1 MRRNKTMKKILLSL
15 SALFCLLNANAQVI
29 EKVNYVGALSP
40 NASKDW
46 TKDWTNWDPKNAN
59 YGAVSDS
66 TTLNDASGEKAITT
80 TVTLDA
86 SKVYLLKSIV
96 VVKSGAKLVVPA
108 GTVIRGRGNI
118 AASPK
123 EYACIVVERGG
134 QIDIQGTASKP
145 VVMTSSKAVGSRDR
159 GDWGGLLLAG
169 KAVNNQGTTTQ
180 MEGFNNVSFNNQLAI
195 YGGTDDADNSGS
207 LAYLRIE
214 FAGFAFEPNKELNAL
229 TLCSVGNKTKVDNVQ
244 VSFSGDDSYEWFG
257 GTVNAKHLIAYKG
270 TDDDFDTDFGFRGNV
285 QFGIAQKDSLYY
297 DLSWNATGG
306 STSETFESDND
317 ASGSGKLPLTSAVFT
332 NMTCVGP
339 VPLGGS
345 WATMGTTSKGAFRR
359 AARIRRNSR
368 LSITNSI
375 FMGYRNFI
383 MFDGDSTLYAAGV
396 KPVVKVSDANDLIRN
411 NYFCNTSA
419 AAAKGTTNTG
429 LVEIS
434 AGSSPDSL
442 DKWVRLSVNNNM
454 INKAAYT
461 AGTVLVDPQNKT
473 NPDFRPVTSNTDL
486 VGTSDYDLN
495 VYKKYGTFVVC
506 DAITSQPKS
515 ISVKTGSN
523 ALFVFNYTDGNAV
536 LQWQN
541 NKGTGFK
548 NLSNA
553 GQYAGVTNDSLS
565 VSTVTITNNGEKFRC
580 MISTRWCKDSTSA
593 ATLTAIF
600 KACPLISSQPTSL
613 SKASGAD
620 ANFSVATS
628 DTAAKVFWLSDL
640 DLGMT
645 SIPAGSAKYTGVNSK
660 SLTVKAVSIRNHTQP
675 FRAIAYTNVC
685 ADTSS
690 VAKLSIT
697 DSCINFKSVKVT
709 DTLLIKVALKVGNLT
724 KNNNIKVYPVPTQ
737 NKFTID
743 NGDYASMGG
752 YQIKIYNT
760 ASQLVFSQ
768 VINQQVYTVDL
779 ANWTGVG
786 IYQMQVI
793 NGSGV
798 TVATKSIILQ

>member
-1 MRRNKTMKKILLSL
+1 LHS
-15 SALFCLLNANAQVI
+15 ANAQVI
-29 EKVNYVGALSP
+29 EKVNFVGALSP
-40 NASKDW
+40 DASKDW
-46 TKDWTNWDPKNAN
+46 TKNWTNWDPKNAN

-86 SKVYLLKSIV
+86 SKVYLLKNIF
-96 VVKSGAKLVVPA
+96 VVKSGAKLVIPA
-108 GTVIRGRGNI
+108 GTVIRGRANT

-145 VVMTSSKAVGSRDR
+145 VIMTSAKAVGSRDR

-169 KAVNNQGTTTQ
+169 KAVNNQGTAVQ
-180 MEGFNNVSFNNQLAI
+180 MEGFNNVSFDNQLAFH
-195 YGGTDDADNSGS
+195 GGTDDADNTGN
-207 LAYLRIE
+207 LTYLRIE
-214 FAGFAFEPNKELNAL
+214 FAGFAFEPNKELNGL
-229 TLCSVGNKTKVDNVQ
+229 TFCSIGNKTKVDYVQ

-270 TDDDFDTDFGFRGNV
+270 TDDDFDTDFGYRGNV
-285 QFGIAQKDSLYY
+285 QFGIAQRDSLYY
-297 DLSWNATGG
+297 DLSWAAASGA

-317 ASGSGKLPLTSAVFT
+317 ASGSGKLPLTNAVFT

-339 VPLGGS
+339 VPIGGS
-345 WATMGTTSKGAFRR
+345 WSAMGTTSKGAFRR
-359 AARIRRNSR
+359 GARIRRNSR
-368 LSITNSI
+368 LSVTNSI

-383 MFDGDSTLYAAGV
+383 MFDGDSTLYASGV
-396 KPVVKVSDANDLIRN
+396 KPAVKVSDVNDLIRN
-411 NYFCNTSA
+411 NYICNTSA
-419 AAAKGTTNTG
+419 AATKTTTNTG

-434 AGSSPDSL
+434 AGSVVDSL
-442 DKWVRLSVNNNM
+442 DKWVRSSINNNM
-454 INKAAYT
+454 IDKAAFT

-473 NPDFRPVTSNTDL
+473 NPDFRPVSSNKDL

-495 VYKKYGTFVVC
+495 LYKRYGTFVVC
-506 DAITSQPKS
+506 DSITSQPKS

-541 NKGTGFK
+541 NKGTGYK

-553 GQYAGVTNDSLS
+553 GQYAGVNNDSLS
-565 VSTVTITNNGEKFRC
+565 VSTVTMANNGEKFRC

-600 KACPLISSQPTSL
+600 KACSLISTQPTSL
-613 SKASGAD
+613 SKASGSD

-628 DTAAKVFWLSDL
+628 DTAAKVFWQSDL
-640 DLGMT
+640 DLGMNN
-645 SIPAGSAKYTGVNSK
+645 IPAGSAKYTGVNSK
-660 SLTVKAVSIRNHTQP
+660 SLTVKSVSIRNHTQP
-675 FRAIAYTNVC
+675 FRAIAYTSLC
-685 ADTSS
+685 ADTSNI
-690 VAKLSIT
+690 AKLSIT
-697 DSCINFKSVKVT
+697 DSCINYKSVKVT
-709 DTLLIKVALKVGNLT
+709 DTLVIKVALKVGNVT

-793 NGSGV
+793 NGAGV

>member
-1 MRRNKTMKKILLSL
+1 
-15 SALFCLLNANAQVI
+15 LLNANAQVI

-40 NASKDW
+40 DASKDW
-46 TKDWTNWDPKNAN
+46 TKNWTNWDPKNAN

-108 GTVIRGRGNI
+108 GTVIRGRGNT

-159 GDWGGLLLAG
+159 GDWGGLLLSG
-169 KAVNNQGTTTQ
+169 KALNNQGTTTQ
-180 MEGFNNVSFNNQLAI
+180 MEGFNNVSFDNQLAI
-195 YGGTDDADNSGS
+195 HGGADDADNSGS

-229 TLCSVGNKTKVDNVQ
+229 TLCSVGNKTKVDYVQ

-317 ASGSGKLPLTSAVFT
+317 ASGSGKLPLTAAVFT

-345 WATMGTTSKGAFRR
+345 WATMGTTSKGAYRR
-359 AARIRRNSR
+359 GARIRRNSR

-411 NYFCNTSA
+411 NYFCNTTS

-434 AGSSPDSL
+434 TGSSADSL
-442 DKWVRLSVNNNM
+442 DKWVRSTVNNNM
-454 INKAAYT
+454 IDKAAFT

-473 NPDFRPVTSNTDL
+473 NPDFRPVSSNKDL

-495 VYKKYGTFVVC
+495 AYKKYGTFVVC
-506 DAITSQPKS
+506 DSITSQPKS

-523 ALFVFNYTDGNAV
+523 ALFVFKYTDGNAV

-553 GQYAGVTNDSLS
+553 GQYAGVNNDSLS
-565 VSTVTITNNGEKFRC
+565 VSTVTMMNNGEKFRC

-600 KACPLISSQPTSL
+600 KACSLISTQPTSL

-628 DTAAKVFWLSDL
+628 DTAAKVFWQSDL

-645 SIPAGSAKYTGVNSK
+645 AIPAGSAKYTGVNSK

-675 FRAIAYTNVC
+675 FRAIAYTNLC
-685 ADTSS
+685 ADTSN

-709 DTLLIKVALKVGNLT
+709 DTLLIKVALKVGNVT

-743 NGDYASMGG
+743 NGDFASMGG

-768 VINQQVYTVDL
+768 VINQKVYTVDL

-793 NGSGV
+793 NGSGA

>member
-1 MRRNKTMKKILLSL
+1 MKRILLSL
-15 SALFCLLNANAQVI
+15 SALLCLLGANAQVI
-29 EKVNYVGALSP
+29 EKVNFVGALSP
-40 NASKDW
+40 DASKDW
-46 TKDWTNWDPKNAN
+46 TKNWTNWDPKNAN

-86 SKVYLLKSIV
+86 SKVYLLKNIF
-96 VVKSGAKLVVPA
+96 VVKSGAKLVIPA
-108 GTVIRGRGNI
+108 GTVIRGRANT

-145 VVMTSSKAVGSRDR
+145 VIMTSAKAVGSRDR

-169 KAVNNQGTTTQ
+169 KAVNNQGTAVQ
-180 MEGFNNVSFNNQLAI
+180 MEGFNNVSFDNQLAFH
-195 YGGTDDADNSGS
+195 GGTDDADNTGN
-207 LAYLRIE
+207 LTYLRIE
-214 FAGFAFEPNKELNAL
+214 FAGFAFEPNKELNGL
-229 TLCSVGNKTKVDNVQ
+229 TFCSIGNKTKVDYVQ

-270 TDDDFDTDFGFRGNV
+270 TDDDFDTDFGYRGNV
-285 QFGIAQKDSLYY
+285 QFGIAQRDSLYY
-297 DLSWNATGG
+297 DLSWAAASGA

-317 ASGSGKLPLTSAVFT
+317 ASGSGKLPLTNAVFT

-339 VPLGGS
+339 VPIGGS
-345 WATMGTTSKGAFRR
+345 WSAMGTTSKGAFRR
-359 AARIRRNSR
+359 GARIRRNSR
-368 LSITNSI
+368 LSVTNSI

-383 MFDGDSTLYAAGV
+383 MFDGDSTLYASGV
-396 KPVVKVSDANDLIRN
+396 KPAVKVSDVNDLIRN
-411 NYFCNTSA
+411 NYICNTSA
-419 AAAKGTTNTG
+419 AATKTTTNTG

-434 AGSSPDSL
+434 AGSVVDSL
-442 DKWVRLSVNNNM
+442 DKWVRSSINNNM
-454 INKAAYT
+454 IDKAAFT

-473 NPDFRPVTSNTDL
+473 NPDFRPVSSNKDL

-495 VYKKYGTFVVC
+495 LYKRYGTFVVC
-506 DAITSQPKS
+506 DSITSQPKS

-541 NKGTGFK
+541 NKGTGYK

-553 GQYAGVTNDSLS
+553 GQYAGVNNDSLS
-565 VSTVTITNNGEKFRC
+565 VSTVTMANNGEKFRC

-600 KACPLISSQPTSL
+600 KACSLISTQPTSL
-613 SKASGAD
+613 SKASGSD

-628 DTAAKVFWLSDL
+628 DTAAKVFWQSDL
-640 DLGMT
+640 DLGMNN
-645 SIPAGSAKYTGVNSK
+645 IPAGSAKYTGVNSK
-660 SLTVKAVSIRNHTQP
+660 SLTVKSVSIRNHTQP
-675 FRAIAYTNVC
+675 FRAIAYTSLC
-685 ADTSS
+685 ADTSNI
-690 VAKLSIT
+690 AKLSIT
-697 DSCINFKSVKVT
+697 DSCINYKSVKVT
-709 DTLLIKVALKVGNLT
+709 DTLVIKVALKVGNVT

-793 NGSGV
+793 NGAGV

>member
-1 MRRNKTMKKILLSL
+1 MKRILLSL
-15 SALFCLLNANAQVI
+15 SAVFCLLNANAQVI
-29 EKVNYVGALSP
+29 EKVNFVGALSP
-40 NASKDW
+40 DASKDW
-46 TKDWTNWDPKNAN
+46 TKNWTNWDPKNAN

-86 SKVYLLKSIV
+86 SKVYLLKNIF
-96 VVKSGAKLVVPA
+96 VVKSGAKLVIPA
-108 GTVIRGRGNI
+108 GTVIRGRANT

-134 QIDIQGTASKP
+134 LIDIQGTASKP
-145 VVMTSSKAVGSRDR
+145 VIMTSAKAVGSRDR

-169 KAVNNQGTTTQ
+169 KAVNNQGTSVQ
-180 MEGFNNVSFNNQLAI
+180 MEGFNNVSFDNQLAFH
-195 YGGTDDADNSGS
+195 GGTDDADNTGS
-207 LAYLRIE
+207 LTYLRIE
-214 FAGFAFEPNKELNAL
+214 FAGFAFEPNKELNGL
-229 TLCSVGNKTKVDNVQ
+229 TFCSIGNKTKVDYVQ

-270 TDDDFDTDFGFRGNV
+270 TDDDFDTDFGYRGNV
-285 QFGIAQKDSLYY
+285 QFGIAQRDSLYY
-297 DLSWNATGG
+297 DLSWAAASGA

-317 ASGSGKLPLTSAVFT
+317 ASGSGKLPLTNAVFT

-339 VPLGGS
+339 VPIGGS
-345 WATMGTTSKGAFRR
+345 WSAMGTTSKGAFRR
-359 AARIRRNSR
+359 GARIRRNSR

-375 FMGYRNFI
+375 FMGYRNFV

-396 KPVVKVSDANDLIRN
+396 KPAVKVSDVNDLIRN

-419 AAAKGTTNTG
+419 AATKTTTNTG

-434 AGSSPDSL
+434 AGSNVDSL
-442 DKWVRLSVNNNM
+442 DKWIRSSINNNM
-454 INKAAYT
+454 IDKAAFT

-473 NPDFRPVTSNTDL
+473 NPDFRPVSSNKDL

-495 VYKKYGTFVVC
+495 LYKRYGTFVVC
-506 DAITSQPKS
+506 DSITSQPKS
-515 ISVKTGSN
+515 IAVKTGSN

-541 NKGTGFK
+541 NKGTGYK

-553 GQYAGVTNDSLS
+553 GQYAGVNNDSLS
-565 VSTVTITNNGEKFRC
+565 VSTVTMANNGEKFRC
-580 MISTRWCKDSTSA
+580 MISTRWCKDSTTA

-600 KACPLISSQPTSL
+600 KACSLISIQPTSL

-628 DTAAKVFWLSDL
+628 DTAAKVFWQSDL

-675 FRAIAYTNVC
+675 FRAIAYTNLC
-685 ADTSS
+685 ADTSN

-697 DSCINFKSVKVT
+697 DSCINYKSVKVT

>member
-1 MRRNKTMKKILLSL
+1 
-15 SALFCLLNANAQVI
+15 VI

-40 NASKDW
+40 DASKDW
-46 TKDWTNWDPKNAN
+46 TKNWTNWDPKNAN

-108 GTVIRGRGNI
+108 GTVIRGRGNT

-195 YGGTDDADNSGS
+195 YGGSDDADNSGN

-229 TLCSVGNKTKVDNVQ
+229 TLCSVGNKTKVDYVQ

-345 WATMGTTSKGAFRR
+345 WATMGTTSKGAYRR
-359 AARIRRNSR
+359 GARIRRNSR

-434 AGSSPDSL
+434 TGSSVDSL
-442 DKWVRLSVNNNM
+442 DKWVRSSVNNNM
-454 INKAAYT
+454 IDKAAFT

-473 NPDFRPVTSNTDL
+473 NPDFRPVSSNKDL

-495 VYKKYGTFVVC
+495 AYKKYGTFVVC
-506 DAITSQPKS
+506 DSITSQPKS

-523 ALFVFNYTDGNAV
+523 ALFVFKYTDGNAV

-553 GQYAGVTNDSLS
+553 GQYAGVSNDSLS
-565 VSTVTITNNGEKFRC
+565 VSTITMMNNGEKFRC

-600 KACPLISSQPTSL
+600 KACSLISTQPTSL

-628 DTAAKVFWLSDL
+628 DTAAKVFWQSDL

-645 SIPAGSAKYTGVNSK
+645 AIPAGSAKYTGVNSK

-675 FRAIAYTNVC
+675 FRAIAYTNLC
-685 ADTSS
+685 ADTSN

-768 VINQQVYTVDL
+768 VINQKVYTVDL

>member
-1 MRRNKTMKKILLSL
+1 MKKILLSL

-29 EKVNYVGALSP
+29 EKVNFVGALSP
-40 NASKDW
+40 DASKDW
-46 TKDWTNWDPKNAN
+46 TKSWTSWDPKNAN

-86 SKVYLLKSIV
+86 SKVYLLKSIF

-108 GTVIRGRGNI
+108 GTVIRGRANTG
-118 AASPK
+118 ASPK

-169 KAVNNQGTTTQ
+169 KAVNNQGASTQ
-180 MEGFNNVSFNNQLAI
+180 MEGFNNVSFDNQLAFH
-195 YGGTDDADNSGS
+195 GGTDDADNTGS
-207 LAYLRIE
+207 LTYLRIE
-214 FAGFAFEPNKELNAL
+214 FAGFAFEPNKELNGL
-229 TLCSVGNKTKVDNVQ
+229 TFCSIGSKTKVDYVQ

-270 TDDDFDTDFGFRGNV
+270 TDDDFDTDFGYRGTV
-285 QFGIAQKDSLYY
+285 QFGIGQRDSSYY
-297 DLSWNATGG
+297 DLSWTAASGA
-306 STSETFESDND
+306 STSECFESDND
-317 ASGSGKLPLTSAVFT
+317 ASGSGKLPLTAAVFT

-345 WATMGTTSKGAFRR
+345 WSTMGTTSKGAFRR
-359 AARIRRNSR
+359 GARIRRNSR

-396 KPVVKVSDANDLIRN
+396 KPVVKVSDVNDLIRN

-419 AAAKGTTNTG
+419 AATKSTTNTG

-434 AGSSPDSL
+434 AGSVVDSL
-442 DKWVRLSVNNNM
+442 DKWVRSTVNNNM
-454 INKAAYT
+454 IDKAAFT

-473 NPDFRPVTSNTDL
+473 NPDFRPVSSNKDL
-486 VGTSDYDLN
+486 VGTSDYDLGI
-495 VYKKYGTFVVC
+495 YKKYGTFVVC
-506 DAITSQPKS
+506 DSITRQPKS

-541 NKGTGFK
+541 NKGTGYK
-548 NLSNA
+548 NLSNV
-553 GQYAGVTNDSLS
+553 GQYAGFNNDSLS
-565 VSTVTITNNGEKFRC
+565 VSTVTMMNNGEKFRC
-580 MISTRWCKDSTSA
+580 MISTRWCKDSTSV

-600 KACPLISSQPTSL
+600 KACSLISTQPTSL

-628 DTAAKVFWLSDL
+628 DTSAKVFWQSDL

-675 FRAIAYTNVC
+675 FRAIAYTNLC

-768 VINQQVYTVDL
+768 VINQKVYTVDL

>member
-1 MRRNKTMKKILLSL
+1 MHRNKTMKRILLSL

-40 NASKDW
+40 DASKDW
-46 TKDWTNWDPKNAN
+46 TKNWTNWDPKNAT
-59 YGAVSDS
+59 YGAISDS

-86 SKVYLLKSIV
+86 SKVYLLKSIC
-96 VVKSGAKLVVPA
+96 VVKSGAKLVIPA
-108 GTVIRGRGNI
+108 GTVIRGRGNT

-134 QIDIQGTASKP
+134 QIDVQGTSSKP

-169 KAVNNQGTTTQ
+169 KAVNNQGTTAQ

-195 YGGTDDADNSGS
+195 YGGTDDADNSGN

-214 FAGFAFEPNKELNAL
+214 FAGFAFEPNKELNAI
-229 TLCSVGNKTKVDNVQ
+229 TFCSVGNKTTVDNVQ

-383 MFDGDSTLYAAGV
+383 MFDGDSTLIAAGV

-506 DAITSQPKS
+506 DSITSQPKS

-523 ALFVFNYTDGNAV
+523 ALFVFKYTDGSAV

-553 GQYAGVTNDSLS
+553 GQYAGANNDSLS
-565 VSTVTITNNGEKFRC
+565 VSTITMMNNGEKFRC

-600 KACPLISSQPTSL
+600 KACSLISTQPTSL

-628 DTAAKVFWLSDL
+628 DTAAKVFWQSDL

-645 SIPAGSAKYTGVNSK
+645 VIPAGSAKYTGVNSK
-660 SLTVKAVSIRNHTQP
+660 SLTVKSVSIRNHTQP
-675 FRAIAYTNVC
+675 FRAIAYTNLC
-685 ADTSS
+685 ADTSN

>member
-1 MRRNKTMKKILLSL
+1 MKRILLSL
-15 SALFCLLNANAQVI
+15 SALLCLLGANAQVI
-29 EKVNYVGALSP
+29 EKVNFVGALSP
-40 NASKDW
+40 DASKDW
-46 TKDWTNWDPKNAN
+46 TKNWTNWDPKNAN

-86 SKVYLLKSIV
+86 SKVYLLKNIF
-96 VVKSGAKLVVPA
+96 VVKSGAKLVIPA
-108 GTVIRGRGNI
+108 GTVIRGRANT
-118 AASPK
+118 ASSPK

-134 QIDIQGTASKP
+134 LIDIQGTASKP
-145 VVMTSSKAVGSRDR
+145 VIMTSAKAVGSRDR

-169 KAVNNQGTTTQ
+169 KAVNNQGTAVQ
-180 MEGFNNVSFNNQLAI
+180 MEGFNNVSFDNQLAFH
-195 YGGTDDADNSGS
+195 GGTDDADNTGS
-207 LAYLRIE
+207 LTYLRVE
-214 FAGFAFEPNKELNAL
+214 FAGFAFEPNKELNGL
-229 TLCSVGNKTKVDNVQ
+229 TFCSIGNKTKVDYVQ

-270 TDDDFDTDFGFRGNV
+270 TDDDFDTDFGYRGNV
-285 QFGIAQKDSLYY
+285 QFGIAQRDSLYY
-297 DLSWNATGG
+297 DLSWAAASGA

-317 ASGSGKLPLTSAVFT
+317 ASGSGKLPLTNAVFT

-339 VPLGGS
+339 VPIGGS
-345 WATMGTTSKGAFRR
+345 WSAMGTTSKGAFRR
-359 AARIRRNSR
+359 GARIRRNSR

-375 FMGYRNFI
+375 FMGYRNFV

-396 KPVVKVSDANDLIRN
+396 KPAVKVSDVNDLIRN

-419 AAAKGTTNTG
+419 AATKTTTNTG

-434 AGSSPDSL
+434 AGSNVDSL
-442 DKWVRLSVNNNM
+442 DKWIRSSINNNM
-454 INKAAYT
+454 IDKAAFT

-473 NPDFRPVTSNTDL
+473 NPDFRPVSSNKDL

-495 VYKKYGTFVVC
+495 LYKRYGTFVVC
-506 DAITSQPKS
+506 DSITSQPKS

-541 NKGTGFK
+541 NKGTGYK

-553 GQYAGVTNDSLS
+553 GQYAGVNNDSLS
-565 VSTVTITNNGEKFRC
+565 VSTVTMANNGEKFRC
-580 MISTRWCKDSTSA
+580 MISTRWCKDSTTA

-600 KACPLISSQPTSL
+600 KACSLISTQPTSL
-613 SKASGAD
+613 SKASGSD
-620 ANFSVATS
+620 ATFSVTTS
-628 DTAAKVFWLSDL
+628 DTAAKVYWQSDL
-640 DLGMT
+640 DLGMNN
-645 SIPAGSAKYTGVNSK
+645 IPAGSAKYTGVNSK
-660 SLTVKAVSIRNHTQP
+660 SLTVKSVSIRNHTQP
-675 FRAIAYTNVC
+675 FRAIAYTSLC
-685 ADTSS
+685 ADTSNI
-690 VAKLSIT
+690 AKLSIT
-697 DSCINFKSVKVT
+697 DSCINYKSVKVT
-709 DTLLIKVALKVGNLT
+709 DTLVIKVALKVGNVT

-793 NGSGV
+793 NGAGV

>member
-1 MRRNKTMKKILLSL
+1 MKKILLSL

-40 NASKDW
+40 DASKDW
-46 TKDWTNWDPKNAN
+46 TKNWTNWDPKNAN

-86 SKVYLLKSIV
+86 SKVYLLKSIC
-96 VVKSGAKLVVPA
+96 VVKSGAKLVIPA
-108 GTVIRGRGNI
+108 GTVIRGRGNT

-134 QIDIQGTASKP
+134 QIDVQGTSSKP

-169 KAVNNQGTTTQ
+169 KALNNQGTTTQ

-195 YGGTDDADNSGS
+195 YGGSDDADNSGS
-207 LAYLRIE
+207 VTYLRIE
-214 FAGFAFEPNKELNAL
+214 FAGFAFEPNKELNAI
-229 TLCSVGNKTKVDNVQ
+229 TFCSVGNKTKVDNIQ

-332 NMTCVGP
+332 NITCVGP

-383 MFDGDSTLYAAGV
+383 MFDGDSTLIAAGV

-506 DAITSQPKS
+506 DSITSQPKS

-553 GQYAGVTNDSLS
+553 GQYAGANNDSLS
-565 VSTVTITNNGEKFRC
+565 VSTVTMMNNGEKFRC

-600 KACPLISSQPTSL
+600 KACSLISTQPTSL

-628 DTAAKVFWLSDL
+628 DTSAKVFWQSDL

-645 SIPAGSAKYTGVNSK
+645 AIPAGSAKYTGVNGK

-675 FRAIAYTNVC
+675 FRAIAYTNLC
-685 ADTSS
+685 ADTSN

>member
-1 MRRNKTMKKILLSL
+1 MKRILLSL
-15 SALFCLLNANAQVI
+15 SALLCLLGANAQVI
-29 EKVNYVGALSP
+29 EKVNFVGALSP
-40 NASKDW
+40 DASKDW
-46 TKDWTNWDPKNAN
+46 TKNWTNWDPKNAN

-86 SKVYLLKSIV
+86 SKVYLLKNIF
-96 VVKSGAKLVVPA
+96 VVKSGAKLVIPA
-108 GTVIRGRGNI
+108 GTVIRGRANT
-118 AASPK
+118 ASSPK

-134 QIDIQGTASKP
+134 LIDIQGTASKP
-145 VVMTSSKAVGSRDR
+145 VIMTSAKAVGSRDR

-169 KAVNNQGTTTQ
+169 KAVNNQGTAVQ
-180 MEGFNNVSFNNQLAI
+180 MEGFNNVSFDNQLAFH
-195 YGGTDDADNSGS
+195 GGTDDADNSGS
-207 LAYLRIE
+207 LTYLRIE
-214 FAGFAFEPNKELNAL
+214 FAGFAFEPNKELNGL
-229 TLCSVGNKTKVDNVQ
+229 TFCSIGNKTKVDYVQ

-270 TDDDFDTDFGFRGNV
+270 TDDDFDTDFGYRGNV
-285 QFGIAQKDSLYY
+285 QFGIAQRDSLYY
-297 DLSWNATGG
+297 DLSWAAASGA

-317 ASGSGKLPLTSAVFT
+317 ASGSGKLPLTNAVFT

-339 VPLGGS
+339 VPIGGS
-345 WATMGTTSKGAFRR
+345 WSAMGTTSKGAFRR
-359 AARIRRNSR
+359 GARIRRNSR

-375 FMGYRNFI
+375 FMGYRNFV

-396 KPVVKVSDANDLIRN
+396 KPAVKVSDVNDLIRN

-419 AAAKGTTNTG
+419 AATKTTTNTG

-434 AGSSPDSL
+434 AGSNVDSL
-442 DKWVRLSVNNNM
+442 DKWIRSSINNNM
-454 INKAAYT
+454 IDKAAFT

-473 NPDFRPVTSNTDL
+473 NPDFRPVSSNKDL

-495 VYKKYGTFVVC
+495 LYKRYGTFVVC
-506 DAITSQPKS
+506 DSITSQPKS

-541 NKGTGFK
+541 NKGTGYK

-553 GQYAGVTNDSLS
+553 GQYAGVNNDSLS
-565 VSTVTITNNGEKFRC
+565 VSTVTMANNGEKFRC

-600 KACPLISSQPTSL
+600 KACSLISTQPTSL
-613 SKASGAD
+613 SKASGSD

-628 DTAAKVFWLSDL
+628 DTAAKVFWQSDL
-640 DLGMT
+640 DLGMNN
-645 SIPAGSAKYTGVNSK
+645 IPAGSAKYTGVNSK
-660 SLTVKAVSIRNHTQP
+660 SLTVKSVSIRNHTQP
-675 FRAIAYTNVC
+675 FRAIAYTSLC
-685 ADTSS
+685 ADTSNI
-690 VAKLSIT
+690 AKLSIT
-697 DSCINFKSVKVT
+697 DSCINYKSVKVT
-709 DTLLIKVALKVGNLT
+709 DTLVIKVALKVGNVT

-793 NGSGV
+793 NGAGV

>member
-1 MRRNKTMKKILLSL
+1 MKRILLSL
-15 SALFCLLNANAQVI
+15 SALLCLLGANAQVI
-29 EKVNYVGALSP
+29 EKVNFVGALSP
-40 NASKDW
+40 DASKDW
-46 TKDWTNWDPKNAN
+46 TKNWTNWDPKNAN

-86 SKVYLLKSIV
+86 SKVYLLKNIF
-96 VVKSGAKLVVPA
+96 VVKSGAKLVIPA
-108 GTVIRGRGNI
+108 GTVIRGRANT
-118 AASPK
+118 ASSPK

-134 QIDIQGTASKP
+134 LIDIQGTASKP
-145 VVMTSSKAVGSRDR
+145 VIMTSAKAVGSRDR

-169 KAVNNQGTTTQ
+169 KAVNNQGTAVQ
-180 MEGFNNVSFNNQLAI
+180 MEGFNNVSFDNQLAFH
-195 YGGTDDADNSGS
+195 GGTDDADNTGS
-207 LAYLRIE
+207 LTYLRIE
-214 FAGFAFEPNKELNAL
+214 FAGFAFEPNKELNGL
-229 TLCSVGNKTKVDNVQ
+229 TFCSIGNKTKVDYVQ

-270 TDDDFDTDFGFRGNV
+270 TDDDFDTDFGYRGNV
-285 QFGIAQKDSLYY
+285 QFGIAQRDSLYY
-297 DLSWNATGG
+297 DLSWAAASGA

-317 ASGSGKLPLTSAVFT
+317 ASGSGKLPLTNAVFT

-339 VPLGGS
+339 VPIGGS
-345 WATMGTTSKGAFRR
+345 WSAMGTTSKGAFRR
-359 AARIRRNSR
+359 GARIRRNSR

-375 FMGYRNFI
+375 FMGYRNFV

-396 KPVVKVSDANDLIRN
+396 KPAVKVSDVNDLIRN

-419 AAAKGTTNTG
+419 AATKTTTNTG

-434 AGSSPDSL
+434 AGSNVDSL
-442 DKWVRLSVNNNM
+442 DKWIRSSINNNM
-454 INKAAYT
+454 IDKAAFT

-473 NPDFRPVTSNTDL
+473 NPDFRPVSSNKDL

-495 VYKKYGTFVVC
+495 LYKRYGTFVVC
-506 DAITSQPKS
+506 DSITSQPKS

-541 NKGTGFK
+541 NKGTGYK

-553 GQYAGVTNDSLS
+553 GQYAGVNNDSLS
-565 VSTVTITNNGEKFRC
+565 VSTVTMANNGEKFRC
-580 MISTRWCKDSTSA
+580 MISTRWCKDSTTA

-600 KACPLISSQPTSL
+600 KACSLISTQPTSL
-613 SKASGAD
+613 SKASGLD
-620 ANFSVATS
+620 ATFSVTTS
-628 DTAAKVFWLSDL
+628 DTAAKVYWQSDL
-640 DLGMT
+640 DLGMNN
-645 SIPAGSAKYTGVNSK
+645 IPAGSAKYTGVNSK
-660 SLTVKAVSIRNHTQP
+660 SLTVKSVSIRNHTQP
-675 FRAIAYTNVC
+675 FRAIAYTSLC
-685 ADTSS
+685 ADTSNI
-690 VAKLSIT
+690 AKLSIT
-697 DSCINFKSVKVT
+697 DSCINYKSVKVT
-709 DTLLIKVALKVGNLT
+709 DTLVIKVALKVGNVT

-793 NGSGV
+793 NGAGV

>member
-1 MRRNKTMKKILLSL
+1 MKRILLSL
-15 SALFCLLNANAQVI
+15 SALLCLLGANAQVI
-29 EKVNYVGALSP
+29 EKVNFVGALSP
-40 NASKDW
+40 DASKDW
-46 TKDWTNWDPKNAN
+46 TKNWTNWDPKNAN

-86 SKVYLLKSIV
+86 SKVYLLKNIF
-96 VVKSGAKLVVPA
+96 VVKSGAKLVIPA
-108 GTVIRGRGNI
+108 GTVIRGRANT
-118 AASPK
+118 ASSPK

-134 QIDIQGTASKP
+134 LIDIQGTASKP
-145 VVMTSSKAVGSRDR
+145 VIMTSAKAVGSRDR

-169 KAVNNQGTTTQ
+169 KAVNNQGTAVQ
-180 MEGFNNVSFNNQLAI
+180 MEGFNNVSFDNQLAFH
-195 YGGTDDADNSGS
+195 GGTDDADNTGS
-207 LAYLRIE
+207 LTYLRIE
-214 FAGFAFEPNKELNAL
+214 FAGFAFEPNKELNGL
-229 TLCSVGNKTKVDNVQ
+229 TFCSIGNKTKVDYVQ

-270 TDDDFDTDFGFRGNV
+270 TDDDFDTDFGYRGNV
-285 QFGIAQKDSLYY
+285 QFGIAQRDSLYY
-297 DLSWNATGG
+297 DLSWAAASGA

-317 ASGSGKLPLTSAVFT
+317 ASGSGKLPLTNAVFT

-339 VPLGGS
+339 VPIGGS
-345 WATMGTTSKGAFRR
+345 WSAMGTTSKGAFRR
-359 AARIRRNSR
+359 GARIRRNSR

-375 FMGYRNFI
+375 FMGYRNFV

-396 KPVVKVSDANDLIRN
+396 KPAVKVSDVNDLIRN

-419 AAAKGTTNTG
+419 AATKTTTNTG

-434 AGSSPDSL
+434 AGSNVDSL
-442 DKWVRLSVNNNM
+442 DKWIRSSINNNM
-454 INKAAYT
+454 IDKAAFT

-473 NPDFRPVTSNTDL
+473 NPDFRPVSSNKDL

-495 VYKKYGTFVVC
+495 LYKRYGTFVVC
-506 DAITSQPKS
+506 DSITSQPKS

-541 NKGTGFK
+541 NKGTGYK

-553 GQYAGVTNDSLS
+553 GQYAGVNNDSLS
-565 VSTVTITNNGEKFRC
+565 VSTVTMANNGEKFRC

-600 KACPLISSQPTSL
+600 KACSLISTQPTSL
-613 SKASGAD
+613 SKASGSD
-620 ANFSVATS
+620 ATFSVTTS
-628 DTAAKVFWLSDL
+628 DTAAKVYWQSDL
-640 DLGMT
+640 DLGMNN
-645 SIPAGSAKYTGVNSK
+645 IPAGSAKYTGVNSK
-660 SLTVKAVSIRNHTQP
+660 SLTVKSVSIRNHTQP
-675 FRAIAYTNVC
+675 FRAIAYTSLC
-685 ADTSS
+685 ADTSNI
-690 VAKLSIT
+690 AKLSIT
-697 DSCINFKSVKVT
+697 DSCINYKSVKVT
-709 DTLLIKVALKVGNLT
+709 DTLVIKVALKVGNVT

-793 NGSGV
+793 NGAGV

>member
-1 MRRNKTMKKILLSL
+1 MKKILLSL
-15 SALFCLLNANAQVI
+15 SALFSLLSANAQVI
-29 EKVNYVGALSP
+29 EKVNFVGALSP
-40 NASKDW
+40 DASKDW
-46 TKDWTNWDPKNAN
+46 TKNWTNWDPKNAN

-86 SKVYLLKSIV
+86 SKVYLLKNIF
-96 VVKSGAKLVVPA
+96 VVKSGAKLVIPA
-108 GTVIRGRGNI
+108 GTVIRGRANT
-118 AASPK
+118 ASSPK

-145 VVMTSSKAVGSRDR
+145 VVMTSAKAVGSRDR

-169 KAVNNQGTTTQ
+169 KAVNNQGASIQ
-180 MEGFNNVSFNNQLAI
+180 MEGFNNISFDNQLAFH
-195 YGGTDDADNSGS
+195 GGTDDADNTGN
-207 LAYLRIE
+207 LTFLRIE
-214 FAGFAFEPNKELNAL
+214 FAGFAFEPNKELNGL
-229 TLCSVGNKTKVDNVQ
+229 TFCSIGNKTKVDYVQ

-270 TDDDFDTDFGFRGNV
+270 TDDDYDTDFGYRGTV
-285 QFGIAQKDSLYY
+285 QFGIAQKDTMYY

-306 STSETFESDND
+306 SVSETFESDND

-345 WATMGTTSKGAFRR
+345 WATLGTTTKGAFRR
-359 AARIRRNSR
+359 GARIRRNSR

-383 MFDGDSTLYAAGV
+383 MFDGDSTLYASGV
-396 KPVVKVSDANDLIRN
+396 KPLVKVSDVNDLIRN
-411 NYFCNTSA
+411 NYICNTSA
-419 AAAKGTTNTG
+419 AAAKSTTNTG

-434 AGSSPDSL
+434 AGSTVDSL
-442 DKWVRLSVNNNM
+442 DKWVRASINNNM
-454 INKAAYT
+454 IDKAAYT

-473 NPDFRPVTSNTDL
+473 NPDFRPVSTNKDL
-486 VGTSDYDLN
+486 VGTSDYDLGI
-495 VYKKYGTFVVC
+495 YKKYGTFVVC
-506 DAITSQPKS
+506 DSITSQPKS
-515 ISVKTGSN
+515 IAVKTGSN

-553 GQYAGVTNDSLS
+553 GQYAGVNNDSLS
-565 VSTVTITNNGEKFRC
+565 VSTVTMANNGEKFRC

-600 KACPLISSQPTSL
+600 KACSLISTQPSSV

-620 ANFSVATS
+620 ANFSIATS
-628 DTAAKVFWLSDL
+628 DTSAKVMWQSDL
-640 DLGMT
+640 DLGMGN
-645 SIPAGSAKYTGVNSK
+645 IPSGSAKYVGVNSK
-660 SLTVKAVSIRNHTQP
+660 SLTVKSVSIRNHTQP
-675 FRAIAYTNVC
+675 FRAIAYTNLC
-685 ADTSS
+685 ADTSN

-697 DSCINFKSVKVT
+697 DSCINYKSVKVT
-709 DTLLIKVALKVGNLT
+709 DTLVIKVALKVGAVT

>member
-1 MRRNKTMKKILLSL
+1 
-15 SALFCLLNANAQVI
+15 
-29 EKVNYVGALSP
+29 LSP
-40 NASKDW
+40 DASKDW
-46 TKDWTNWDPKNAN
+46 TKNWTSWDPKNAT

-86 SKVYLLKSIV
+86 SKVYLLKNIC
-96 VVKSGAKLVVPA
+96 VVKSGAKLVIPA
-108 GTVIRGRGNI
+108 GTVIRGRANT

-134 QIDIQGTASKP
+134 QIDVQGTASKP

-180 MEGFNNVSFNNQLAI
+180 MEGFNNVSFDNQLAFH
-195 YGGTDDADNSGS
+195 GGTDDADNSGS

-229 TLCSVGNKTKVDNVQ
+229 TLCSVGNKTKVDYVQ

-345 WATMGTTSKGAFRR
+345 WATMGTTSKGAYRR
-359 AARIRRNSR
+359 GARIRRNSR

-411 NYFCNTSA
+411 NYFCNTTS

-434 AGSSPDSL
+434 TGSSADSL
-442 DKWVRLSVNNNM
+442 DKWVRSTVNNNM
-454 INKAAYT
+454 IDKAAFT

-473 NPDFRPVTSNTDL
+473 NPDFRPVSSNKDL

-495 VYKKYGTFVVC
+495 AYKKYGTFVVC
-506 DAITSQPKS
+506 DSITSQPKS

-553 GQYAGVTNDSLS
+553 NQYAGVNNDSLS
-565 VSTVTITNNGEKFRC
+565 VSTVTMMNNGEKFRC

-600 KACPLISSQPTSL
+600 KACSLISTQPTSL

-628 DTAAKVFWLSDL
+628 DTSAKVFWQSDL

-645 SIPAGSAKYTGVNSK
+645 TIPAGSAKYTGVNSK

-675 FRAIAYTNVC
+675 FRAIAYTNLC
-685 ADTSS
+685 ADTSN

>member
-1 MRRNKTMKKILLSL
+1 MKKILLSL

-40 NASKDW
+40 DASKDW
-46 TKDWTNWDPKNAN
+46 TKNWTNWDPKNAN

-108 GTVIRGRGNI
+108 GTVIRGRGNT

-169 KAVNNQGTTTQ
+169 KAVNNQGTTAQ

-195 YGGTDDADNSGS
+195 YGGSDDADNSGS
-207 LAYLRIE
+207 VTYLRIE
-214 FAGFAFEPNKELNAL
+214 FAGFAFEPNKELNAI
-229 TLCSVGNKTKVDNVQ
+229 TFCSVGNKTKVDNVQ

-270 TDDDFDTDFGFRGNV
+270 TDDDFDTDFGYRGNV

-339 VPLGGS
+339 VPLGGA
-345 WATMGTTSKGAFRR
+345 WATMGATSKGAFRR

-486 VGTSDYDLN
+486 VGTSDFDLN

-506 DAITSQPKS
+506 DSITSQPKS

-523 ALFVFNYTDGNAV
+523 ALFVFKYTDGNAV

-553 GQYAGVTNDSLS
+553 GQYAGVSNDSLS
-565 VSTVTITNNGEKFRC
+565 VSTITMMNNGEKFRC

-600 KACPLISSQPTSL
+600 KACSLISTQPTSL

-628 DTAAKVFWLSDL
+628 DTAAKVFWQSDL

-645 SIPAGSAKYTGVNSK
+645 AIPAGSAKYTGVNSK

-675 FRAIAYTNVC
+675 FRAIAYTNLC
-685 ADTSS
+685 ADTSN

>member
-1 MRRNKTMKKILLSL
+1 
-15 SALFCLLNANAQVI
+15 
-29 EKVNYVGALSP
+29 LSP
-40 NASKDW
+40 DASKDW
-46 TKDWTNWDPKNAN
+46 TKSWTNWDPKNAS

-96 VVKSGAKLVVPA
+96 VVKSGAKLVIPA
-108 GTVIRGRGNI
+108 GTVIRGRGNT

-134 QIDIQGTASKP
+134 QIDVQGTATKP

-169 KAVNNQGTTTQ
+169 KALNNQGTTTQ

-195 YGGTDDADNSGS
+195 YGGTDDADNSGN

-214 FAGFAFEPNKELNAL
+214 FAGFAFEPNKELNGI
-229 TLCSVGNKTKVDNVQ
+229 TFCSVGNKTTVDNVQ

-317 ASGSGKLPLTSAVFT
+317 ASGSGKLPLTAAVFT

-442 DKWVRLSVNNNM
+442 DKWVRSSVNKNM
-454 INKAAYT
+454 IDRAAYT

-473 NPDFRPVTSNTDL
+473 NPNFRPVTSNNDL

-541 NKGTGFK
+541 NKGAGFK

-600 KACPLISSQPTSL
+600 KSCPLISSQPTSL

-709 DTLLIKVALKVGNLT
+709 DTLLIKVALKVGNVT

-743 NGDYASMGG
+743 NGDFASMGG

-768 VINQQVYTVDL
+768 VINQKVYTVDL